1 MNNDK
6 QKRRI
11 KFEIKFDTKAR
22 LDYLTGFSNRKKK
35 RRTFG
40 LAMQKVKDRKLKLE
54 HRKEIRHAQLE
65 KLEELEEQREI
76 ELDHLLMNPV
86 EEEDQVSPS
95 GKTGFGNPKNEVE
108 QQLSED
114 VNVLRPLSS
123 NSAQQSKEVTTTA
136 VDSSI
141 FGGQKVI
148 VRTSYGLPE
157 DSDEEADKN
166 ALASRGKKSKGVD
179 VEQRHAGSVKR
190 YIAALKGKPAK
201 NLKKVGKKNVARKGK
216 HGASNMVGIGGAA
229 NLKLARKTLA
239 RAETQLKNKGRTP
252 LTKRKGTS
260 RR

>member
-1 MNNDK
+1 MNDVK
-6 QKRRI
+6 KKRRV
-11 KFEIKFDTKAR
+11 KLEIKFDSKAR

-54 HRKEIRHAQLE
+54 QRKEIRHAQLE
-65 KLEELEEQREI
+65 KLEELEQQREMDT
-76 ELDHLLMNPV
+76 DHLFLMK
-86 EEEDQVSPS
+86 EEDQESFS
-95 GKTGFGNPKNEVE
+95 GKVGFGNTQNKVE
-108 QQLSED
+108 QHVSQD
-114 VNVLRPLSS
+114 VNVLQPPPS
-123 NSAQQSKEVTTTA
+123 NSAQQSTEVTTKMIE
-136 VDSSI
+136 SSI
-141 FGGQKVI
+141 FGGHKVI
-148 VRTSYGLPE
+148 VSTSFGLPE

-166 ALASRGKKSKGVD
+166 ALASRGKKSKGID

-201 NLKKVGKKNVARKGK
+201 NLKAGKKNVARKGK

-239 RAETQLKNKGRTP
+239 RAETQMKNKGKIP
-252 LTKRKGTS
+252 ISKRKGTG

>member
-1 MNNDK
+1 MNKDK
-6 QKRRI
+6 QKRRV
-11 KFEIKFDTKAR
+11 KLEIKFDSKAR

-54 HRKEIRHAQLE
+54 QRKEIRHAQLE
-65 KLEELEEQREI
+65 KLEELEEQREM
-76 ELDHLLMNPV
+76 DSDRV
-86 EEEDQVSPS
+86 FFGTEEDQESLS
-95 GKTGFGNPKNEVE
+95 DKLGFGESLNKVE
-108 QQLSED
+108 QQVSQD
-114 VNVLRPLSS
+114 VNVLQPPPS
-123 NSAQQSKEVTTTA
+123 NSAQQSTEVTTKT
-136 VDSSI
+136 VESSI
-141 FGGQKVI
+141 FGGHKVI
-148 VRTSYGLPE
+148 VSTSYGLPE

-166 ALASRGKKSKGVD
+166 ALASRGKKSKGID

-201 NLKKVGKKNVARKGK
+201 NLKAGKKNVARKGK

-239 RAETQLKNKGRTP
+239 KAETQMKNKGGISR
-252 LTKRKGTS
+252 RKGTS